1 MLTTQEKKQRLIAL
15 EAKGKELEKA
25 GEIKDWRA
33 YNRDMN
39 RYTKDYTSDTAK
51 VRETDNDRM
60 IHEAAEEFTDRLFYL
75 KRKNKW

>member
-1 MLTTQEKKQRLIAL
+1 MLTTQEKKQRLLNL
-15 EAKGKELEKA
+15 EAKGKEMERS
-25 GEIKDWRA
+25 GQIKDWRI

-39 RYTKDYTSDTAK
+39 RYTKDYTSDKAK
-51 VRETDNDRM
+51 ERDSDEERR